1 LTWMNDNGLSAAIA
15 ALFTVGVL
23 LLNLGA
29 NMIQGDQLINGLL
42 LITFGVFLILVAVLI
57 IKVMIK
63 KVVTQKTPRGSRNIN
78 YKHTR

>member
-1 LTWMNDNGLSAAIA
+1 MNDNGLSAAIA

-63 KVVTQKTPRGSRNIN
+63 KVKKT
-78 YKHTR
+78 